1 MNESDQNKRIIRLIW
16 ISVVVVIAIVL
27 LVLAI
32 HAYRN
37 YTPESEFVENTVPL
51 PTVSQQQV
59 DIPSFKFTNITEA
72 SGVVFSHVNGAY
84 GERLLPETMGG
95 GIAFL
100 DYDLDGDQDLL
111 LINSMQWDWDPD
123 AEAPDSRSRM
133 FQNDGSGI
141 FTDVTETVLDLELYG
156 MGVAV
161 GDYDGDTYPDLYV
174 TAVGHNRL
182 LKNMQGTKFLDVT
195 AKQNVGGV
203 ESAWST
209 CATFLDHDLDGDLD
223 LFVCNYVEWSPD
235 IDRSVD
241 FQLVGIGRA
250 YGPPTDFAGTQNWLY
265 RNDEGQF
272 TDVSESAGLYVTNA
286 ATGKA
291 VGKALAVLPIDI
303 DGDIDTDLVV
313 ANDTVRN
320 FIYINQGDGTFIEEG
335 IDRGIAFDNAGSATG
350 AMGIDMTFVG
360 PHQYLAVAIGNFAN
374 EMTSYY
380 VRRSESSLFS
390 DDAMIA
396 GIGAPTRS
404 RLTFGLLF
412 ADFDFDGKDE
422 LFSVNGHVEPAI
434 SQVQASQSYEQAPQL
449 FWACG
454 LDCPRYFVEVSVE
467 GDLAV
472 PIAGR
477 AATYADI
484 DNDGDLDLAVS
495 QVAGRFELFRND
507 YGGPNKWI
515 RIEPRYVHPNIYAVN
530 SIVEV
535 RLGSIV
541 LKREITPTRSYLSQV
556 ELPLTFGLGS
566 NQSADSVTITWPN
579 GEIEFF
585 TDLAANSTHVLQHGT
600 GSVQTTLSK

>member
-1 MNESDQNKRIIRLIW
+1 MI
-16 ISVVVVIAIVL
+16 VVIA
-27 LVLAI
+27 LVILALAI
-32 HAYRN
+32 RAYRN
-37 YTPESEFVENTVPL
+37 YTPESPLVEQEVPL
-51 PTVSQQQV
+51 PAVSQQQV
-59 DIPSFKFTNITEA
+59 DIPTFKFTNITEY
-72 SGVVFSHVNGAY
+72 SGVVFSHENGAY

-95 GIAFL
+95 GVAFL
-100 DYDLDGDQDLL
+100 DFDLDGDQDLL
-111 LINSMQWDWDPD
+111 LINSMTWDWRTDVGST
-123 AEAPDSRSRM
+123 DSRSRM
-133 FQNDGSGI
+133 YQNDGSGV
-141 FTDVTETVLDLELYG
+141 FTDVTDEVLDLELYG

-161 GDYDGDTYPDLYV
+161 GDYDGDTYPDIFV
-174 TAVGHNRL
+174 TAVGQNKL
-182 LKNMQGTKFLDVT
+182 LKNMHGTKFLDVT
-195 AKQNVGGV
+195 SEQNVGGGD
-203 ESAWST
+203 SSWST

-265 RNDEGQF
+265 RNDDGLF
-272 TDVSESAGLYVTNA
+272 TDVSEAAGLFVTNT
-286 ATGKA
+286 ATGEP

-303 DGDIDTDLVV
+303 DGDVDTDLVV

-360 PHQYLAVAIGNFAN
+360 PQQFLAVAIGNFAN

-380 VRRSESSLFS
+380 VRRSESRLFS

-412 ADFDFDGKDE
+412 ADLDFDGRDE

-434 SQVQASQSYEQAPQL
+434 SKVQASQSYEQAPQL

-454 LDCPRYFVEVSVE
+454 PDCPRYFVEATVE
-467 GDLAV
+467 GDLAR

-484 DNDGDLDLAVS
+484 DNDGDLDLALS

-507 YGGPNKWI
+507 YDGPNRWV
-515 RIEPRYVHPNIYAVN
+515 RIEPRYMKPNVFAVN

-535 RLGSIV
+535 QSGANVI
-541 LKREITPTRSYLSQV
+541 KRELTPTRSYLSQV
-556 ELPLTFGLGS
+556 ELPLTFGLGQAS
-566 NQSADSVTITWPN
+566 TADSVKITWPN
-579 GEIEFF
+579 GEIEYFA
-585 TDLAANSTHVLQHGT
+585 DLGSNSIHVLEHGT
-600 GSVQTTLSK
+600 GSSQTALSE

>member
-1 MNESDQNKRIIRLIW
+1 MNETDPNKRIIRLIW
-16 ISVVVVIAIVL
+16 ISVVVVIALVI

-32 HAYRN
+32 RAYRN
-37 YTPESEFVENTVPL
+37 YTPETEFVESTVPL
-51 PTVSQQQV
+51 PTVTQQQV
-59 DIPSFKFTNITEA
+59 DIPSFKFTNITES
-72 SGVVFSHVNGAY
+72 SGVGFSHVNGAY

-95 GIAFL
+95 GVAFL

-111 LINSMQWDWDPD
+111 LINSMRWDWDTD
-123 AEAPDSRSRM
+123 AATTDSRSRM
-133 FQNDGSGI
+133 YQNDGSGV

-161 GDYDGDTYPDLYV
+161 GDYDGDAYPDLFV
-174 TAVGHNRL
+174 TAVGQNRL
-182 LKNMQGTKFLDVT
+182 LKNIQGTKFLDVT
-195 AKQNVGGV
+195 AQHNVGGDD
-203 ESAWST
+203 SAWST

-265 RNDEGQF
+265 RNDAGLF
-272 TDVSESAGLYVTNA
+272 TDVSESAGLYVTNV

-303 DGDIDTDLVV
+303 DEDNDTDLVV

-350 AMGIDMTFVG
+350 AMGIDMTFIG
-360 PHQYLAVAIGNFAN
+360 PNLYLAVAIGNFAN

-380 VRRSESSLFS
+380 VRRSGSSLFS

-412 ADFDFDGKDE
+412 ADFDFDGRDE

-454 LDCPRYFVEVSVE
+454 SDCPRYFVEASLE
-467 GDLAV
+467 GDIAL

-477 AATYADI
+477 SATYADI
-484 DNDGDLDLAVS
+484 DNDGDLDLALT

-507 YGGPNKWI
+507 YQGPNKWI
-515 RIEPRYVHPNIYAVN
+515 RIEPRYVDPNIYAMN

-535 RLGSIV
+535 QLGSIV
-541 LKREITPTRSYLSQV
+541 LKREITPSRSYLSQV

-566 NQSADSVTITWPN
+566 NLSAESIKITWPN
-579 GEIEFF
+579 GEIEIF
-585 TDLAANSTHVLQHGT
+585 TDLEANSTHVLQY
-600 GSVQTTLSK
+600 GSGSLRATLTK